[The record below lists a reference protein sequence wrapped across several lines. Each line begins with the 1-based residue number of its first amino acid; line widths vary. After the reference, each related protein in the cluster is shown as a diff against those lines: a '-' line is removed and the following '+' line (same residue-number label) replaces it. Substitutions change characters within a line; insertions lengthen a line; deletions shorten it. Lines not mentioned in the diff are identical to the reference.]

1 MLSKRPDVLT
11 DKESSDRIGI
21 VRNRKTKQKKRR
33 IEMNIWKSDYSGEI
47 YEMPTDWL
55 PQFPGWTLIGTKE
68 EVEKELA

>member
-1 MLSKRPDVLT
+1 
-11 DKESSDRIGI
+11 
-21 VRNRKTKQKKRR
+21 
-33 IEMNIWKSDYSGEI
+33 MNIWKSDYSGEI